1 MHREVLRLGR
11 AAGAAIQ
18 GHRALLAGECHA
30 LMYVVDATD
39 RARLDEAKACLD
51 RALGEPAGS
60 YQCWASS

>member
-1 MHREVLRLGR
+1 
-11 AAGAAIQ
+11 
-18 GHRALLAGECHA
+18 
-30 LMYVVDATD
+30 MYVVDATD